1 MRKTRNYL
9 SRGVAADEFVE
20 DLLGFGWQFCGGFGV
35 SVILAGKVERN
46 VLLAELG
53 HQEGSEGT
61 QSIWGKRGNVITHV
75 CVAVIKA
82 SGSPPGHEN
91 DCAWCFFARGGGI
104 ECNCGRLHL
113 LDRSFSK
120 DFFHL
125 RHSSRVGLKKQ
136 TKSISLGSEL
146 LASTQSQYT
155 KCKSGAATRQ
165 ILTCSGWFC
174 SPIDSSLVSAKCCR
188 VLLSAPWP
196 CEMRKTKEV
205 KLNRLITAA
214 KQQHTETESLHP
226 EQLYSRVA

>member
-82 SGSPPGHEN
+82 SGCPPGHEN
-91 DCAWCFFARGGGI
+91 DCAWCFFAGGGRSSANEAAYI
-104 ECNCGRLHL
+104 CWTGVSQRTFSIWGILPGLAWKNRQNLLVWVQNCWQV
-113 LDRSFSK
+113 
-120 DFFHL
+120 
-125 RHSSRVGLKKQ
+125 HSH
-136 TKSISLGSEL
+136 
-146 LASTQSQYT
+146 STQNVNQELPHARYLLVLADF
-155 KCKSGAATRQ
+155 AAR
-165 ILTCSGWFC
+165 
-174 SPIDSSLVSAKCCR
+174 
-188 VLLSAPWP
+188 
-196 CEMRKTKEV
+196 
-205 KLNRLITAA
+205 
-214 KQQHTETESLHP
+214 
-226 EQLYSRVA
+226 